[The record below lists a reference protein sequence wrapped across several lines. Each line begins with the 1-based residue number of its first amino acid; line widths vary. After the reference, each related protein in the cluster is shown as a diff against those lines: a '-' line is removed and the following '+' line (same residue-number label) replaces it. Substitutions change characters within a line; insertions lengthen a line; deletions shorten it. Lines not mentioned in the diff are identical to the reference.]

1 MVPVCWVPGYAA
13 RVPEQTIHTTAYGL
27 IFFAR
32 NRLPVP
38 FGSQRETR
46 VKPESRRSR
55 TADAVHFEEPSASS
69 TIVTI
74 SPNA

>member
-1 MVPVCWVPGYAA
+1 MVLVCWVPGYTA
-13 RVPEQTIHTTAYGL
+13 RVPEQTIRTTAYGL

-38 FGSQRETR
+38 FRSQRETR

-55 TADAVHFEEPSASS
+55 TAARFTSRSQAPAVPLSRFRP
-69 TIVTI
+69 TL
-74 SPNA
+74 